1 MMRCLQVLGRPLRA
15 HFLQTK
21 KKHFSLQQSSGTAI
35 QQPQD
40 YPQEMEA
47 GAQKPDA
54 VSVQHEEEKT
64 SADMNL
70 LLLEKFHKWQV

>member
-1 MMRCLQVLGRPLRA
+1 
-15 HFLQTK
+15 
-21 KKHFSLQQSSGTAI
+21 
-35 QQPQD
+35 
-40 YPQEMEA
+40 MEA